1 MLTPKENYLR
11 MLSGEVPE
19 YVPSPF
25 EPYNEY
31 YAPPVTDGEPLPQLG
46 NPMSA
51 PNGPVYSAWGVKY
64 VGSEENNWGALPE
77 PGAIMLDDI
86 TKWRDVI
93 KNPDM
98 SGFDWEGYFKKL
110 MAGRNRAEKLIMCG
124 GVEYFQ
130 TLVSFMG
137 FTEALMA
144 MYEEPEEVYELFE
157 YLSQFMLEV
166 TKKQMQYMQPDILT
180 IADDSSAL
188 AAPFFS
194 LETYRKL
201 ILPFQKKHADIGRE
215 SGAFIIKHDCGKS
228 EQFIDDW
235 VEFGARSWN
244 PAQVTNDLKAIK
256 KKYLGRLA
264 LEGCW
269 DNQGRV
275 AMLDTPDD
283 ELMAAVEEF
292 AKTFVPGGGFVFNPT
307 LNGNREDPRFERKT
321 ALIKDYF
328 FNHVR
333 NAYAG

>member
-11 MLSGEVPE
+11 MLSGEIPE
-19 YVPSPF
+19 YVPSMF
-25 EPYNEY
+25 EPYGEM
-31 YAPPVTDGEPLPQLG
+31 PPPPDPNAAPLPQLG

-51 PNGPVYSAWGVKY
+51 PNGPIYSPWGVKY

-77 PGAIMLDDI
+77 PGFIILDDF

-98 SGFDWEGYFKKL
+98 SSFDWEDYFRKT
-110 MAGRNRAEKLIMCG
+110 MAGRNTKDKVVICG
-124 GVEYFQ
+124 GIEYFQ

-137 FTEALMA
+137 FTEALMI
-144 MYEEPEEVYELFE
+144 MYEEPDEVYELFE
-157 YLSQFMLEV
+157 YISQFLLEV
-166 TKKQMQYMQPDILT
+166 TRKQMQYVKPDVLM
-180 IADDSSAL
+180 IADDSSAA

-194 LETYRKL
+194 TETYRRLVK
-201 ILPFQKKHADIGRE
+201 PFQKKHADIGLE
-215 SGAFIIKHDCGKS
+215 GGAFLCKHDCGKS

-235 VEFGARSWN
+235 LEMGICAWN
-244 PAQVTNDLKAIK
+244 PAQVTNDLKAVK
-256 KKYLGRLA
+256 QKYLGRLA
-264 LEGCW
+264 LDGCW

-283 ELMAAVEEF
+283 EMMAAVEEL
-292 AKTFVPGGGFVFNPT
+292 AKTFVPGGGFVFGPMVT
-307 LNGNREDPRFERKT
+307 GDREDPRAVRKT

-333 NAYAG
+333 NWYA